1 MKETKHIF
9 SKAAL
14 LLLLAAT
21 LVFSF
26 FGGYIQSVLGVAAAP
41 RQSTDES
48 TVYTGFDFTEGNED
62 SIPTASRSYKGKMLI
77 PGGIAFGVKFYTASV
92 MVIGFDDVENQGSK
106 QNPAYDAGIRTKDLI
121 IKINGSE
128 LSSAAQLTEAVESSA
143 GKEITLTYKRDGK
156 EYTAILTPKYSDSEG
171 RYKTGLWVRDSG
183 AGIGTVTYIDPET
196 LAFGG
201 LGHGICDSET
211 GALIPMDRGTVL
223 GVTIGGLEKGLPGAP
238 GEVKGYFSRTKCGT
252 LCSNTNCGV
261 FGVFSELPASLPEK
275 AMPVASKS
283 EVREGDAYIWC
294 TLDESG
300 PHKYSIKISEI
311 NRQASGNKCFSVTV
325 TDPDLIAKTG
335 GIIQGMSGS
344 PIIQNGK
351 LVGAVTHVL
360 INDPT
365 SGYGIF
371 IENMLN
377 QAE

>member
-77 PGGIAFGVKFYTASV
+77 PGGIAFGVKFYTAGV

-351 LVGAVTHVL
+351 LVGAVTHVCVNL
-360 INDPT
+360 
-365 SGYGIF
+365 
-371 IENMLN
+371 
-377 QAE
+377 

>member
-1 MKETKHIF
+1 
-9 SKAAL
+9 
-14 LLLLAAT
+14 
-21 LVFSF
+21 
-26 FGGYIQSVLGVAAAP
+26 
-41 RQSTDES
+41 
-48 TVYTGFDFTEGNED
+48 
-62 SIPTASRSYKGKMLI
+62 
-77 PGGIAFGVKFYTASV
+77 
-92 MVIGFDDVENQGSK
+92 
-106 QNPAYDAGIRTKDLI
+106 
-121 IKINGSE
+121 
-128 LSSAAQLTEAVESSA
+128 
-143 GKEITLTYKRDGK
+143 
-156 EYTAILTPKYSDSEG
+156 
-171 RYKTGLWVRDSG
+171 
-183 AGIGTVTYIDPET
+183 
-196 LAFGG
+196 
-201 LGHGICDSET
+201 
-211 GALIPMDRGTVL
+211 MDRGTVL

-275 AMPVASKS
+275 SMPVASKS